1 MHIERFN
8 LCAAILFLTA
18 PGLAQSVDFDA
29 PRIYQV
35 ENGPYSLP
43 VGDFNGDGKLDL
55 VAETGNGT
63 VILLG
68 NGDGTFQPGANVP
81 NVTGNLFVVGDF
93 NGDGKLDLAT
103 ADAKSKN
110 NVAIFLGN
118 GDGTFQAG
126 KISLVSGA
134 PTFLAVGDF
143 NGDGKLDLAVAVGK
157 DNDVSI
163 LLGNGDGT
171 LQPAVSYAAGEDPYS
186 LAVADFNKDGKP
198 DLAVVNRKSN
208 NVSILLG
215 NGDGTFQPP
224 QDYATAPGATAVV
237 AADFD
242 QDGNTD
248 LAVASPSTNTISI
261 LLGNGD
267 GSFQAQVPHPVDHA
281 GSLVAA
287 DMNGDG
293 KPDLVVSGWADTL
306 RPPAILLGNGDG
318 TFQPPVNYEPDG
330 NLIVVADLNGDGV
343 PDLAVGSN
351 QMRQATNDNV
361 TILLGKGGG
370 VFVPPLKSYPVL
382 SDAVF
387 LAVGDFNGDGRAD
400 LAVADEGSNAV
411 SILLNNGAGGFQP
424 RVDYAVL
431 KQPVS
436 IAVGDFNGD
445 GKPDLAVAEYGA
457 NAISI
462 LLGNGDGT
470 FRSSVSYGLGI
481 GSPTS
486 VVAAD
491 FNGDGKLDLAI
502 SDEGV
507 NMGVKVSVLLGNGDG
522 TFQPRVEYPIYH
534 APVSAYLAVADFN
547 GDGIPDVA
555 VVTSN
560 EGDGRHFFVLPG
572 EGDGTFGRPVSSS
585 VQEVYLY
592 PEPVAVADFNGDGKP
607 DLLSGGGVFL
617 GNGDGTFRLG
627 TVLIGAL
634 LAEGLG
640 SSAVG
645 DFDGDGKP
653 DVAAVD
659 AFGGTDVFGGFINI
673 YLGNGDG
680 TFGPVTTFFAGIFDG
695 VPSDFVAV
703 GDFNGGGKPDL
714 AVVNGPYNSNDS
726 VTVLTNTSP

>member
-1 MHIERFN
+1 
-8 LCAAILFLTA
+8 LAAARILWQSGILTGTESLIWWLRRNRARSCCSVTAMGPFSPHRPFLTVTRR
-18 PGLAQSVDFDA
+18 G
-29 PRIYQV
+29 I
-35 ENGPYSLP
+35 
-43 VGDFNGDGKLDL
+43 L
-55 VAETGNGT
+55 V
-63 VILLG
+63 
-68 NGDGTFQPGANVP
+68 
-81 NVTGNLFVVGDF
+81 VVGDF
-93 NGDGKLDLAT
+93 NGDGKLDLAI
-103 ADAKSKN
+103 AENASCCD
-110 NVAIFLGN
+110 VGIYLGN
-118 GDGTFQAG
+118 GNGTFQAG
-126 KISLVSGA
+126 TTYILSGPPIFLV
-134 PTFLAVGDF
+134 VGDF
-143 NGDGKLDLAVAVGK
+143 NGDGKLDLAVAVPK
-157 DNDVSI
+157 DHNVSI

-171 LQPAVSYAAGEDPYS
+171 LQHAVSYAAGQEPCS
-186 LAVADFNKDGKP
+186 IAVADFNGDGRP

-224 QDYATAPGATAVV
+224 QDYATAQDGIVV
-237 AADFD
+237 TAADFNG
-242 QDGNTD
+242 DGKTD
-248 LAVASPSTNTISI
+248 LAVGSQSTNTISI

-267 GSFQAQVPHPVDHA
+267 GTFQPQVPHPVDNPD
-281 GSLVAA
+281 SLVAA

-293 KPDLVVSGWADTL
+293 KPDLVVSG
-306 RPPAILLGNGDG
+306 RFEFGPYRIPAVLLGNGDG
-318 TFQPPVNYEPDG
+318 TFQQPVNYEPDAEM
-330 NLIVVADLNGDGV
+330 IVVADLNGDGV
-343 PDLAVGSN
+343 PDI
-351 QMRQATNDNV
+351 ATAADDTV

-370 VFVPPLKSYPVL
+370 VFIPPLTSYPIL

-387 LAVGDFNGDGRAD
+387 IAVADFNGDGRAD
-400 LAVADEGSNAV
+400 LAVADAGSSAV
-411 SILLNNGAGGFQP
+411 SILLNDGAGGFQP

-445 GKPDLAVAEYGA
+445 GKPDLAVADYGA

-507 NMGVKVSVLLGNGDG
+507 NMGVKVSVLLGNGNG

-534 APVSAYLAVADFN
+534 APIDAYLAVADFN

-560 EGDGRHFFVLPG
+560 EGDGTHFFVLPG

-585 VQEVYLY
+585 VQGVYAY
-592 PEPVAVADFNGDGKP
+592 PGPVAVADFNGDGKP

-627 TVLIGAL
+627 TVLPSVFGPPYL
-634 LAEGLG
+634 LGP
-640 SSAVG
+640 SAVG
-645 DFDGDGKP
+645 DFNGDGKP
-653 DVAAVD
+653 DVAAID
-659 AFGGTDVFGGFINI
+659 NGYLDVF
-673 YLGNGDG
+673 LGNGDG
-680 TFGPVTTFFAGIFDG
+680 TFGPVTNFFSGVVSKTNFPDAG
-695 VPSDFVAV
+695 SDFVAV
-703 GDFNGGGKPDL
+703 GDFNGDGKPDL
-714 AVVNGPYNSNDS
+714 AVIIGPYYSYYSNDS

>member
-1 MHIERFN
+1 
-8 LCAAILFLTA
+8 
-18 PGLAQSVDFDA
+18 
-29 PRIYQV
+29 
-35 ENGPYSLP
+35 
-43 VGDFNGDGKLDL
+43 
-55 VAETGNGT
+55 
-63 VILLG
+63 
-68 NGDGTFQPGANVP
+68 
-81 NVTGNLFVVGDF
+81 
-93 NGDGKLDLAT
+93 
-103 ADAKSKN
+103 
-110 NVAIFLGN
+110 
-118 GDGTFQAG
+118 
-126 KISLVSGA
+126 
-134 PTFLAVGDF
+134 
-143 NGDGKLDLAVAVGK
+143 
-157 DNDVSI
+157 
-163 LLGNGDGT
+163 
-171 LQPAVSYAAGEDPYS
+171 
-186 LAVADFNKDGKP
+186 
-198 DLAVVNRKSN
+198 
-208 NVSILLG
+208 
-215 NGDGTFQPP
+215 
-224 QDYATAPGATAVV
+224 VV

-560 EGDGRHFFVLPG
+560 EGDGTHFFVLPG

-585 VQEVYLY
+585 VQGVYAY
-592 PEPVAVADFNGDGKP
+592 PGPVAVADFNGDGKP

-627 TVLIGAL
+627 TVLPSVFGPPYL
-634 LAEGLG
+634 LGP
-640 SSAVG
+640 SAVG
-645 DFDGDGKP
+645 DFNGDGKP
-653 DVAAVD
+653 DVAAID
-659 AFGGTDVFGGFINI
+659 NGYLDVF
-673 YLGNGDG
+673 LGNGDG
-680 TFGPVTTFFAGIFDG
+680 TFGPVTNFFSGVVSKTNFPDAG
-695 VPSDFVAV
+695 SDFVAV
-703 GDFNGGGKPDL
+703 GDFNGDGKPDL
-714 AVVNGPYNSNDS
+714 AVIIGPYYSYYSNDS